1 MAYTKKQIDEERELL
16 LKSVEKYKEQL
27 SSDLLNNSGADL
39 KAEIIEVKNAAERET
54 KWYHK
59 LLKVLGL

>member
-1 MAYTKKQIDEERELL
+1 MVYTKKQIDEERELL

-39 KAEIIEVKNAAERET
+39 KAEIIEVKNTAEREN

-59 LLKVLGL
+59 LLKALGL